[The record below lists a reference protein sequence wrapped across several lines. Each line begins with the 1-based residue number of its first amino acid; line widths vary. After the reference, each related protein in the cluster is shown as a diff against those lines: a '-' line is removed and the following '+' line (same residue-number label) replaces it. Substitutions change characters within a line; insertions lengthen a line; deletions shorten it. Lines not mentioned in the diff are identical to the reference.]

1 MDKKRKEFLERGKT
15 LKVLYVEDSEIVRE
29 STCDILDQYFDT
41 FDVAIN
47 GEDGFQKYKQF
58 YEEHHT
64 FYDIVITD
72 IKMPKMNGIEMIELI
87 HEMDQEASI
96 IVMSA
101 HNESDY
107 LLQLI
112 NLGISN
118 FVLKPVDITQFQK
131 IIARTIETVIK
142 QKQLKHYH
150 AKMKEINLT
159 LRKAKEMAE
168 NASKQK
174 SQFLANMSHDIRT
187 QLNAIKGFIYL
198 LNE

>member
-1 MDKKRKEFLERGKT
+1 MSKDLKEFLERGKS

-29 STCDILDQYFDT
+29 STRDILDQYFDT
-41 FDVAIN
+41 CDIAIN

-58 YEEHHT
+58 YAEHHT

-72 IKMPKMNGIEMIELI
+72 INMPKMNGIEMIELI
-87 HEMDQEASI
+87 LDMNREANI

-118 FVLKPVDITQFQK
+118 FLLKPIDITLFQTL
-131 IIARTIETVIK
+131 ISRTIESVIN
-142 QKQLKHYH
+142 QKQLKYYH
-150 AKMKEINLT
+150 PIPGNLL
-159 LRKAKEMAE
+159 LRCIKKYTGRNLPPTGWE
-168 NASKQK
+168 S
-174 SQFLANMSHDIRT
+174 SYWTGILVRLWYFSCLACPS
-187 QLNAIKGFIYL
+187 
-198 LNE
+198 